1 MTIVGRILQT
11 GVGEC
16 GPLCAHR
23 PRLPNRQHIRFG
35 ISQTMKQSTRFPV
48 LLAALGVL
56 LFSLLDALMKAQAL
70 AMGTYSAMF
79 WRMAFG
85 VLFAVLLFS
94 PSRVR
99 PISGQDLKIHMLRA
113 TVTTLMTY
121 LLFFSLT
128 RIPLAQAIGLFFIAP
143 IVALFLA
150 APLLGERVHSKAK
163 IAAGLGFMGVAVVVG
178 GELLSLDAGGDI
190 LGLSAII
197 LSAVL
202 YSLYLVL
209 QRKHALMARP
219 MEIIFYQ
226 NIMVFAILLLGA
238 PFFVSLP
245 ANATQWGSAALA
257 AAFSVGSLALMT
269 MAYRRAEAQKLISI
283 EYTAFIWAALLG
295 WWFFAEG
302 LTVQTLLG
310 TGLIVAGCLASLR
323 RS

>member
-1 MTIVGRILQT
+1 
-11 GVGEC
+11 
-16 GPLCAHR
+16 
-23 PRLPNRQHIRFG
+23 
-35 ISQTMKQSTRFPV
+35 MKQSTRFPV

-163 IAAGLGFMGVAVVVG
+163 IAAGLGFMGGGRCSGGWRVAEPRCRRRYPGLVSDYFICG
-178 GELLSLDAGGDI
+178 AIQSLSRSTKKTCAD
-190 LGLSAII
+190 
-197 LSAVL
+197 
-202 YSLYLVL
+202 
-209 QRKHALMARP
+209 
-219 MEIIFYQ
+219 
-226 NIMVFAILLLGA
+226 
-238 PFFVSLP
+238 
-245 ANATQWGSAALA
+245 GSAHGNHLLPKYYGVRDTTTRG
-257 AAFSVGSLALMT
+257 AFLCLSTCQCHAMGQCSL
-269 MAYRRAEAQKLISI
+269 
-283 EYTAFIWAALLG
+283 G
-295 WWFFAEG
+295 GGFFCGVPGIDDNGVPA
-302 LTVQTLLG
+302 
-310 TGLIVAGCLASLR
+310 R
-323 RS
+323 RSTEADIH